1 MRYLSR
7 AFVVLMIVIADSKIA
22 KPDLSYHQQLSIF
35 DPHFK
40 WRREENEIEKMRK
53 LKSGRKR
60 ERTERSSKSTKLLE
74 TRSKFGSWVN

>member
-1 MRYLSR
+1 
-7 AFVVLMIVIADSKIA
+7 MIVIADSKLLNPIYRIIDNSA
-22 KPDLSYHQQLSIF
+22 FLIDIN
-35 DPHFK
+35 K

-74 TRSKFGSWVN
+74 IRSKFGSWVN